1 MDALTT
7 TQLTKRYTHHE
18 LPIQRVLGQHVPDV
32 LALDDLSIAVR
43 EGEIFGFLGPNGA
56 GKSTMIRLLLG
67 YLHPTSGSATV
78 LGRDTVTDSV
88 EIRRRVGYLPGG
100 IALYDTLTGERL
112 LDYLGDLT
120 GRPSTRRP
128 ELLDRLEMS
137 ARTLR
142 RPVRDYSRGMR
153 QKMGIIQALQ
163 HDPELAILDEPT
175 EGLDPL
181 MQRAFYEILDDLRA
195 AGRTIFF
202 SSHVLSEVERVCD
215 RVAIVR
221 RGRLVALEDVA
232 RLLERRKRN
241 VEIRPAEGAD
251 APHLENVPGVSGV
264 ARTADGRLTCQLEGD
279 VGPFLA
285 AIAGHRIVD
294 LTIEPA
300 HLEEAFLELYEDAE
314 PGDGADEP
322 GDGADEPGDGADEPG
337 PAGAPS
343 EAAAAR

>member
-7 TQLTKRYTHHE
+7 TALTKRYGHRE
-18 LPIQRVLGQHVPDV
+18 LPIQRLARRLGRQPSGDV
-32 LALDDLSIAVR
+32 LALDDLSISVT

-67 YLHPTSGSATV
+67 YLHPTAGSATV
-78 LGRDTVTDSV
+78 LGRDIVRDSV

-100 IALYDTLTGERL
+100 IALYDSLTGERL
-112 LDYLGDLT
+112 LDYLGELT
-120 GRPSTRRP
+120 GRPPTRRA

-137 ARTLR
+137 ARTMR

-181 MQRAFYEILDDLRA
+181 MQRAFYGILDDLRE

-202 SSHVLSEVERVCD
+202 SSHVLSE
-215 RVAIVR
+215 
-221 RGRLVALEDVA
+221 
-232 RLLERRKRN
+232 RN
-241 VEIRPAEGAD
+241 VELRVADGDLPRLEG
-251 APHLENVPGVSGV
+251 VPGVSAI

-285 AIAGHRIVD
+285 ALAGHSIVD

-300 HLEEAFLELYEDAE
+300 HLEEAFLELYEDTE
-314 PGDGADEP
+314 PDDGEP
-322 GDGADEPGDGADEPG
+322 AT
-337 PAGAPS
+337 
-343 EAAAAR
+343 AAASAGETGEAGEAVA

>member
-7 TQLTKRYTHHE
+7 AGLTKRYTHRE
-18 LPIQRVLGQHVPDV
+18 LPIQRLTGHSSPDIR
-32 LALDDLSIAVR
+32 ALEDLSIAVH

-56 GKSTMIRLLLG
+56 GKSTTIRLLLG
-67 YLHPTSGSATV
+67 YLHPTSGSASV
-78 LGRDTVTDSV
+78 LGRDVVRDSV

-100 IALYDTLTGERL
+100 IALYDSLTGERL

-120 GRPSTRRP
+120 GRPPVRRAD
-128 ELLDRLEMS
+128 LLDRLEMS

-181 MQRAFYEILDDLRA
+181 MQRAFYGILDDLRA

-202 SSHVLSEVERVCD
+202 SSHILSAVERVCD

-221 RGRLVALEDVA
+221 RGQLVALEDVA

-241 VEIRPAEGAD
+241 VELRPAEGAEPPPLD
-251 APHLENVPGVSGV
+251 GVPGVSAV
-264 ARTADGRLTCQLEGD
+264 TRTADGHLTCQLEGD

-285 AIAGHRIVD
+285 AIAGH
-294 LTIEPA
+294 
-300 HLEEAFLELYEDAE
+300 
-314 PGDGADEP
+314 
-322 GDGADEPGDGADEPG
+322 
-337 PAGAPS
+337 
-343 EAAAAR
+343 